1 MKKAAREVRAH
12 ERRNNQRKVSP
23 MEVQPTVSL
32 ASIQAA
38 IARAIRL
45 DTAAYARIERA
56 AVLIALGAVTK
67 VTDEEYTVLSQTRGN
82 ARYVVTPGGCTCI
95 DAGRHPSQR
104 CKHQWAVRILLSAQ
118 LQEQRERF
126 AILSETERARLTEV
140 KKRYVTAE
148 ARS

>member
-82 ARYVVTPGGCTCI
+82 ARYVVTPGGCTCE
-95 DAGRHPSQR
+95 DARRHPGQR
-104 CKHQWAVRILLSAQ
+104 CKHQHAVRILLWAQ
-118 LQEQRERF
+118 ILEQRDRF
-126 AILSETERARLTEV
+126 AILSKDERDRLSAF
-140 KKRYVTAE
+140 KRRYNGEKVA
-148 ARS
+148 